1 MGSVQDLRETL
12 NRMVNDLYD
21 TPEEVLFY
29 SFPMTVERAKVLAV
43 HRVHYTIN
51 RRDCWG
57 AVQSRAPIDVKRLI
71 WEHEKEELI
80 CDPRFGG
87 DHITASIQK
96 AARLTGLT
104 EEQILNAELIPGCKA
119 AFRAW
124 LQLARDSSWLKGL
137 SASAILERENSNR
150 IVAGGAGSVRN
161 SRRETA
167 ELRKLVQDI
176 PGSDVHNVAD
186 DDHCDMM
193 EVVLD
198 RYATSE
204 EAQRQVLEGAKDS
217 TDFTRA
223 FKGAIAVVLEKITG

>member
-1 MGSVQDLRETL
+1 MGSVQELRETL
-12 NRMVNDLYD
+12 NRMVNDLYN

-57 AVQSRAPIDVKRLI
+57 AVQSRAPIEVKRLI

-96 AARLTGLT
+96 ASRLTGMT
-104 EEQILNAELIPGCKA
+104 EEQILHAELIPGCKA

-124 LQLARDSSWLKGL
+124 LELARDSSWLKGL

-150 IVAGGAGSVRN
+150 IVKGGGGSVRN

-167 ELRKLVQDI
+167 ELQKLIQDI
-176 PGSDVHNVAD
+176 PGRDVHNVAD

-198 RYATSE
+198 RYATTE
-204 EAQRQVLEGAKDS
+204 EAQREVLAGAKDS
-217 TDFTRA
+217 IDFTRA
-223 FKGAIAVVLEKITG
+223 FKGAIAVVMEKIAG

>member
-1 MGSVQDLRETL
+1 MGSVQELRETL
-12 NRMVNDLYD
+12 NRMVNDLYS
-21 TPEEVLFY
+21 TPEEIHFC
-29 SFPMTVERAKVLAV
+29 SFPLTVERAKVLAV

-57 AVQSRAPIDVKRLI
+57 AVQSRAPIDVKRLV

-96 AARLTGLT
+96 ASRLTGMAEEEILT
-104 EEQILNAELIPGCKA
+104 TELIPGCKA

-124 LQLARDSSWLKGL
+124 LDLARDSSWLKAL

-150 IVAGGAGSVRN
+150 IVKGGAGSVRN
-161 SRRETA
+161 SRRETE
-167 ELRKLVQDI
+167 ELRRIVSDV
-176 PGSDVHNVAD
+176 PGHDVHNVAD

-193 EVVLD
+193 EIVLD
-198 RYATSE
+198 RYATTA

-217 TDFTRA
+217 MDFTRA
-223 FKGAIAVVLEKITG
+223 FKGALAVVMEKIAG